1 MIAALEGPMTALSP
15 GDPWTVIGAIAF
27 TAAVVSLAAAVV
39 YLIATARQDREER
52 TRPERRHWVSIE
64 ESNAETRRQDSK
76 VQLALA
82 VVAILVVVVVST
94 LGA

>member
-1 MIAALEGPMTALSP
+1 MTALSP
-15 GDPWTVIGAIAF
+15 GEPWAVIVAIVF
-27 TAAVVSLAAAVV
+27 TAAVASLAAAAM

-52 TRPERRHWVSIE
+52 TRPERRRWVSVE

-82 VVAILVVVVVST
+82 IVAILVVVVLAA
-94 LGA
+94 LGV

>member
-1 MIAALEGPMTALSP
+1 MTALSP

-27 TAAVVSLAAAVV
+27 TAAVASLAAAAM

-52 TRPERRHWVSIE
+52 TRPERRRWVSVE
-64 ESNAETRRQDSK
+64 ESNAEDRRADS
-76 VQLALA
+76 
-82 VVAILVVVVVST
+82 VVGLIFTVVVILVVIVLAA